1 MIRMRVTTR
10 FFAKR
15 VMNKVERAII
25 RSLFKAAGLIRIT
38 ALRSIKKRKKDGA
51 PSPPG
56 KPPRTR
62 FGRLREA
69 ILFAVDRRRQS
80 AVIGPDFG
88 MVGRSAVA
96 HEFGGR
102 YRRQQFDQRAFM
114 GPALIKNKDKLPK
127 MWAGSVR

>member
-15 VMNKVERAII
+15 VMSKVERANI
-25 RSLFKAAGLIRIT
+25 RSLFRAAGLIRTT
-38 ALRSIKKRKKDGA
+38 ALRSIRKRKKDGA

-56 KPPRTR
+56 QPPRTR
-62 FGRLREA
+62 RGRLREA

-80 AVIGPDFG
+80 AVIGPDRRI
-88 MVGRSAVA
+88 VGTSGAA
-96 HEFGGR
+96 HEFGGIFR
-102 YRRQQFDQRAFM
+102 GERFDRRAFM
-114 GPALIKNKDKLPK
+114 GPALIKTKDRLPK